1 MKSLYLDSVF
11 SDNPESPHQGAGSCA
26 PARAK
31 QSQQRMIRS
40 PSSGGYKAL
49 LRSLVCLALVLCLII
64 NISPVKAKAAEP
76 ITLVAIGAASVA
88 AAVLAG
94 LGIQAGV
101 ESGTFEDI
109 ANTFGQWTEG
119 AGLAVDGMIQV
130 ALKVTEDGIYIPY
143 VAQNIIELYR
153 SWVYDY
159 EVIFDTS
166 ELGTTYRTFT
176 SSPWGGAGYLTS
188 TSQTG
193 VLYFVWNNT
202 NYYLVYSPQDP
213 LGMAAYFYRASGARL
228 DFTSKN
234 AANGYNYVCGQ
245 VYTSGSVAEL
255 PFGGIV
261 TGITGT
267 TTTVALGRAFL
278 EKYGGSLPLL
288 ESIYTNADLTLGDIP
303 KATVPLAEG
312 YADWAAGAITLP
324 GSQEEYYPIYI
335 PSASAGV
342 GSLTQP
348 GVQAGG
354 IGADVLDG
362 LLGSGDEAKPGEGD
376 DVLPFVPGSIGAT
389 AWDTF
394 TDWITAHWQAI
405 LEAIRAIPGAFTE
418 WFEELIGTLKS
429 MYTAFSTW
437 LESIVA
443 GIQSIIEWLST
454 LPQAIAEAIAQA
466 LSWAFAISDTYI
478 ATKVEGLMELYPYL
492 DTYKALG
499 GDLRSFFFSLGT
511 QPPIIYIDLGA
522 GHLYG
527 PIGGKTV
534 FVDLTWY
541 AQYKPTVDVIISAF
555 LWLWFAWRFFLMIP
569 ALIQGQSGVWRDPDN
584 VPDSAFMSLR
594 DFPRFL
600 TSGKEHQKPK

>member
-1 MKSLYLDSVF
+1 MKTLYLDSVP
-11 SDNPESPHQGAGSCA
+11 SGNPESPHQGAGSCA

-101 ESGTFEDI
+101 ESGIFENI

-119 AGLAVDGMIQV
+119 VGLAVDGMVQV

-159 EVIFDTS
+159 AVVVDTS
-166 ELGTTYRTFT
+166 ALGTTYRTFT
-176 SSPWGGAGYLTS
+176 SSPWGAGYLTS
-188 TSQTG
+188 NSQTG
-193 VLYFVWNNT
+193 ILYFTWNNI
-202 NYYLVYSPQDP
+202 NYYLVYSPYDP
-213 LGMAAYFYRASGARL
+213 LGMAAYFYRASGSRI
-228 DFTSKN
+228 DFTSTN

-245 VYTSGSVAEL
+245 VPSSGSVAEL

-267 TTTVALGRAFL
+267 TTTIALGRAFL

-288 ESIYTNADLTLGDIP
+288 ESIYTNLDLTLGDIP

-394 TDWITAHWQAI
+394 TDWITAHWEAI

-466 LSWAFAISDTYI
+466 LSWAFVVSDTFVI
-478 ATKVEGLMELYPYL
+478 SKVEALVAKYPYMETFNGLGVELKSFFSDLGVKPPQIYIHLGNARGSYNWGGSMLFL
-492 DTYKALG
+492 DLSWYSEYKPMMDSVLG
-499 GDLRSFFFSLGT
+499 G
-511 QPPIIYIDLGA
+511 
-522 GHLYG
+522 
-527 PIGGKTV
+527 
-534 FVDLTWY
+534 
-541 AQYKPTVDVIISAF
+541 F
-555 LWLWFAWRFFLMIP
+555 LWLWCGWRTYLSLP
-569 ALIQGQSGVWRDPDN
+569 GLISGATGVWGAYRSEQERNMREERRQLAGRTRRKDG
-584 VPDSAFMSLR
+584 
-594 DFPRFL
+594 
-600 TSGKEHQKPK
+600 T